1 MTRLSPELQERLL
14 AAARDVRPRAYV
26 PYSGFHV
33 GAAVLAGG
41 EIFAGVN
48 IENASYPVGL
58 CAERSAIAHAVTA
71 GRREIDAVAVVADA
85 EEPTPPCGMCRQKL
99 NEFGPDMLVICE
111 GASGKQEAW
120 TLSTILAHA
129 FGPANLPP
137 ATAG

>member
-1 MTRLSPELQERLL
+1 MTRLPPDLQEQLL
-14 AAARDVRPRAYV
+14 QAAREIRPRAYA

-33 GAAVLAGG
+33 GAALLAGG
-41 EIFAGVN
+41 EIFRGVN
-48 IENASYPVGL
+48 IENASYPVSL

-71 GRREIDAVAVVADA
+71 GHRAFDAVAVVADA

-111 GASGKQEAW
+111 GSTGNQEAW
-120 TLSTILAHA
+120 TLSTLLAHA

-137 ATAG
+137 KPAG